1 MLSLGKEL
9 GAIAVW
15 FVIIILYFVAS
26 LMQIYT
32 AIAVGHQWSAH
43 RVLGSVLAFFGIGII
58 RNTIAGLLG
67 KIGYRIGLADFIAA
81 RFESNLLLTWQFQV
95 SVIVSTLILIAIYAV
110 VTWYFLDRKLNLE

>member
-1 MLSLGKEL
+1 MVAVQL
-9 GAIAVW
+9 AVAVW
-15 FVIIILYFVAS
+15 LVILILFFAAS

-67 KIGYRIGLADFIAA
+67 KIGYRIGLVDFLAA